1 MPSKSCHS
9 WFRLPK
15 EFRPREL
22 CRCRAA
28 VASVGAELNAI
39 IDVCEENHV
48 GDESVGHRPLQGM
61 PYVAKDMFDR
71 IGRRGQWGGARSS
84 GPASADAAILRLLDA
99 AGARQVAVSS
109 MTTLAYEPSG
119 HNACLGRTI
128 NPWHPEIISGGSSSG
143 SAALVAARC
152 AYLGVGSDTG
162 GSIRIPAACCGVVG
176 LKPGHGK
183 LVTDGAMPLAP
194 SLDVIGFMTRRA
206 EDLIH
211 VWEVA
216 TPSSDAGTSI
226 SSVAVYSGL
235 LESSSSSVRAAIL
248 AALRTLKNL
257 GISEREVSDVRAIT
271 TADRDALTIMQ
282 VEAARIHDNTSLS
295 GGDPALSRR
304 IAKGREISNAEME
317 AALGRRSALLTAV
330 LSSWQ
335 GCGAAILPVMAMPPP
350 DATEVDPQSA
360 QFKARTLY
368 ELSGLTRFVNALGL
382 PAIAVPI
389 GFDERGVP
397 QSMQIVGRPDAE
409 FALLR
414 LAHLYQSN
422 TKWLQQAPAICAATD
437 PGESV

>member
-1 MPSKSCHS
+1 
-9 WFRLPK
+9 
-15 EFRPREL
+15 
-22 CRCRAA
+22 
-28 VASVGAELNAI
+28 
-39 IDVCEENHV
+39 
-48 GDESVGHRPLQGM
+48 
-61 PYVAKDMFDR
+61 MFDR

-99 AGARQVAVSS
+99 AGASQVAVSS

-119 HNACLGRTI
+119 HNAYLGRTM

-162 GSIRIPAACCGVVG
+162 GSIRIPAACCNLVG

-206 EDLIH
+206 EDLTR

-216 TPSSDAGTSI
+216 SPSSDAGITV
-226 SSVAVYSGL
+226 SSVAVYSTL

-257 GISEREVSDVRAIT
+257 GINERDVSDVRAIT
-271 TADRDALTIMQ
+271 QADRDALTIMQ
-282 VEAARIHDNTSLS
+282 AEAARTHDNTSLS

-304 IAKGREISNAEME
+304 IAKGRDISDAELQ
-317 AALGRRSALLTAV
+317 AALDRRSALITAV

-335 GCGAAILPVMAMPPP
+335 GCDAAILPIMAMPPP
-350 DATEVDPQSA
+350 DATDVDPQSA
-360 QFKARTLY
+360 QFKPRTLY
-368 ELSGLTRFVNALGL
+368 ELSALTRFVNALGL

-414 LAHLYQSN
+414 IAHLYQFN
-422 TKWLQQAPAICAATD
+422 TKWLQQVPTICAVTD
-437 PGESV
+437 LGESV

>member
-1 MPSKSCHS
+1 MPSNSCHG
-9 WFRLPK
+9 WFQL
-15 EFRPREL
+15 PREVRL
-22 CRCRAA
+22 RELRRCRAA
-28 VASVGAELNAI
+28 VVWIGAKLNAI
-39 IDVCEENHV
+39 TDVCEDHV
-48 GDESVGHRPLQGM
+48 GDGDANETHVPLRGM
-61 PYVAKDMFDR
+61 PYVEKDMFDR
-71 IGRRGQWGGARSS
+71 IARRGQWGSARSP
-84 GPASADAAILRLLDA
+84 GPPNADAAILRLLDA
-99 AGARQVAVSS
+99 AGARQVAISS

-119 HNACLGRTI
+119 HNAYLGRTM
-128 NPWHPEIISGGSSSG
+128 NPWHPDAISGGSSSG

-152 AYLGVGSDTG
+152 AYLGIGSDTG
-162 GSIRIPAACCGVVG
+162 GSIRIPEASCGVVG

-194 SLDVIGFMTRRA
+194 SLDVIGFITRRA
-206 EDLIH
+206 EDLIRGA
-211 VWEVA
+211 EVA
-216 TPSSDAGTSI
+216 SPSSDAGMTI
-226 SSVAVYSGL
+226 SSVAVYSDL
-235 LESSSSSVRAAIL
+235 LESSSSVCAAIR
-248 AALRTLKNL
+248 AALRTLRNL

-271 TADRDALTIMQ
+271 QADRDALTIMQ
-282 VEAARIHDNTSLS
+282 VEAARIHDDTSLS

-304 IAKGREISNAEME
+304 IAKGREMSDAEMG
-317 AALGRRSALLTAV
+317 AALGRRNDLLTAV

-350 DATEVDPQSA
+350 DANEVDPQSA
-360 QFKARTLY
+360 QFRARTLY

-397 QSMQIVGRPDAE
+397 QSMQIVGRPDSE

-437 PGESV
+437 LGESA

>member
-1 MPSKSCHS
+1 MPSNSCHS

-15 EFRPREL
+15 EVRPREL
-22 CRCRAA
+22 RRCRAA
-28 VASVGAELNAI
+28 VVSIGAELNAI
-39 IDVCEENHV
+39 TDVCEDHV
-48 GDESVGHRPLQGM
+48 GDEDENVAHLPLRGM
-61 PYVAKDMFDR
+61 PYVAKDVFDR
-71 IGRRGQWGGARSS
+71 IARRGQWGGARSP
-84 GPASADAAILRLLDA
+84 GPANADAAILRLLDA

-119 HNACLGRTI
+119 HNAYLGRTM
-128 NPWHPEIISGGSSSG
+128 NPWHPDAISGGSSSG

-152 AYLGVGSDTG
+152 AYLGIGSDTG

-194 SLDVIGFMTRRA
+194 SLDVIGFITRRA
-206 EDLIH
+206 EDLIR

-216 TPSSDAGTSI
+216 SPSSDAGMTI
-226 SSVAVYSGL
+226 SSVAVYSEL
-235 LESSSSSVRAAIL
+235 LESSSSVCAAIR
-248 AALRTLKNL
+248 AALRTLRNL

-271 TADRDALTIMQ
+271 QADRDALTIMQ
-282 VEAARIHDNTSLS
+282 VEAARIHDDTSLS

-304 IAKGREISNAEME
+304 IAKGREISDAEMD
-317 AALGRRSALLTAV
+317 AALGRRNDLLTAV

-360 QFKARTLY
+360 QFRARTLY

-397 QSMQIVGRPDAE
+397 QSMQIVGRPDSE

-437 PGESV
+437 LGESA